1 VSRRSSSFRAFV
13 AGVAGVAGAAGL
25 AACSPR
31 ASTPASGQER
41 TPVTHASD
49 AADAASSTTVKLLA
63 NLTGPHGT
71 HLAFDRD
78 GKQWALA
85 DHHSIQ
91 LGHDGALD
99 RKLAGSAEPIL
110 DLAWSAD
117 DKQLLAGAERYDLER
132 DAWQQRPALT
142 RAMNDALTFEL
153 ADPPSPDQLAIVA
166 AAASADGKD
175 LVIAAR
181 FMPSR
186 ELGAVD
192 DYRGPSERLIVVS
205 SSGTGDAERTAR
217 GVIYAGSS
225 EMRAIAV
232 GEQLIAAGGD
242 IVQVWDRK
250 TLRKVAELP
259 HKLVARALAF
269 NAAGDRLAVISAA
282 GAVTV
287 WNPQT
292 GEQLSSFQAHQIDGY
307 TIAFHPT
314 RPLLATGGQDGKLRL
329 WSLEG
334 RPVYEE
340 FLGGWVQA
348 VAFAPNG
355 TRLAASTWARPPH
368 LMIYEVST
376 P

>member
-1 VSRRSSSFRAFV
+1 MKRLSTIFRAFV
-13 AGVAGVAGAAGL
+13 AGLAGLAGL

-49 AADAASSTTVKLLA
+49 AAASSATSTTVKLLA

-71 HLAFDRD
+71 HLAFDRE

-132 DAWQQRPALT
+132 DAWQAAPGFTA
-142 RAMNDALTFEL
+142 AMNDAMRFEL

-166 AAASADGKD
+166 AAASPDGED
-175 LVIAAR
+175 LVIATR

-186 ELGAVD
+186 ELDAVD
-192 DYRGPSERLIVVS
+192 RYAGPKERLIVL
-205 SSGTGDAERTAR
+205 GGADRKPR

-232 GEQLIAAGGD
+232 GEQLIAAGGNK
-242 IVQVWDRK
+242 VQVWDRK

-259 HKLVARALAF
+259 HQLVARALAF
-269 NAAGDRLAVISAA
+269 NAAGDRLAVITAA
-282 GAVTV
+282 GEVTL

-314 RPLLATGGQDGKLRL
+314 KPLLATGGQDGKLRL

-368 LMIYEVST
+368 LMIYEVSA